1 MSELMHYGRS
11 KKDGAI
17 VGSGRYPLGSG
28 EDPYQHVSDFYSEYT
43 RLRKEEHLKPVEIAE
58 RLGMV
63 GKDGKPSTTKL
74 RAKLTIERNK
84 EQAARQAY
92 AVKLKEHGY
101 SQTEIGRK
109 MGVNESVVRNY
120 LKAYEQHKTDTLTN
134 IANTLKDNIDK
145 DGRYID
151 VGPGTELDMGITRNK
166 LTTAVAMLEEQGYVK
181 TVVQVRQMGL
191 NPQQKTYITVLCP
204 PGTEYKDVVNNMTN
218 IKPME
223 DHFVEKGS
231 GENVKLH
238 YPDEVSSDR
247 IMIRYAEEGG
257 AQKDGVI
264 ELRRGVSDLDLGE
277 KQYGQVRINVDG
289 THYLKGMAMYS
300 ADEMPKGVDII
311 FNTNKH
317 VGTPGINPDPKG
329 KEVFKKMENKND
341 PINPFGS
348 TIVNQKGALNL
359 CKEEG
364 DWDKQRD
371 RLASQFLSKQRPEL
385 AKKQLDL
392 AVANRTDELEEIA
405 SLTNPVVK
413 KKLLKD
419 FADSADAQAVELHAA
434 ALPRQSWKVI
444 LPISDMKDNEVYAP
458 AYKHGEKVVLVR
470 YPHGGIFEIPEL
482 TVNNKHETANK
493 VMHNAQD
500 AIGINANVAAKLSG
514 ADFDGDTVLVIP
526 TKNVKIRT
534 KSSLAGLKNF
544 DPKEAYPGYEGMKVM
559 NNAAKQ
565 KQMGIVSNLITDMTI
580 RGASDEELTRA
591 VRHSMVVIDAE
602 KHKLNWK
609 LSESDNRINELKKIY
624 QVQKDGKIGGASTL
638 ISMAKSVEYVDAR
651 KMNYKIDK
659 DTGEKIWEPIKN
671 LTYQERKSSGK
682 DPVTGKKIY
691 EYTINPETG
700 KKEPVYTGKIITR
713 QTKSTKMYEAKDAR
727 TLSSGSKIE
736 EVYADYAN
744 SMKALANR
752 ARKMYVDT
760 PNLEYS
766 PSAAKVY
773 AKEVAS
779 LNDKLFTAQKNAPR
793 ERRAQVIANDSYE
806 KKMASHP
813 EWNTSEKQ
821 KKIRGQEITYARQQV
836 GAHKEKIKIE
846 PKEWEAIQAGAIS
859 NNKLMTILN
868 NTDVDSLKEM
878 AMPKASKTIRQSQIV
893 RMQTMSSSG
902 FSLAEI
908 AEAVG
913 VSPSTVSKYI
923 K

>member
-17 VGSGRYPLGSG
+17 IGSGRYPLGSG
-28 EDPYQHVSDFYSEYT
+28 EDPYQHVSDFYAEY
-43 RLRKEEHLKPVEIAE
+43 KNLKDQKLSQVQIAE

-84 EQAARQAY
+84 EMAARQAY

-109 MGVNESVVRNY
+109 MGVNESVVRSY
-120 LKAYEQHKTDTLTN
+120 LKAYEEHKTDTLTN
-134 IANTLKDNIDK
+134 IANTLKENIDK

-218 IKPME
+218 IKPLE

-231 GENVKLH
+231 GENTKLH

-247 IMIRYAEEGG
+247 ILIRYAEEGG

-264 ELRRGVSDLDLGE
+264 ELRRGVKDLDLGE

-300 ADEMPKGVDII
+300 AEEMPKGIDII

-317 VGTPGINPDPKG
+317 VGTPGINPDSKG
-329 KEVFKKMENKND
+329 KEVFKKMEDKND

-371 RLASQFLSKQRPEL
+371 RLASQFLSKQMPEL

-413 KKLLKD
+413 KKLLRD

-482 TVNNKHETANK
+482 TVNNKQETANK

-544 DPKEAYPGYEGMKVM
+544 DPKESYPGYEGMKVM

-580 RGASDEELTRA
+580 RGATDEELTRA

-609 LSESDNRINELKKIY
+609 LSESDNRINELKEKY
-624 QVQKDGKIGGASTL
+624 QIQENGKTGGASTL
-638 ISMAKSVEYVDAR
+638 ISKAKSVEYVDAR
-651 KMNYKIDK
+651 KMNYKIDP

-671 LTYQERKSSGK
+671 LTYKERKSSGK
-682 DPVTGKKIY
+682 DPATGKKIY
-691 EYTINPETG
+691 EYTVDPDTG
-700 KKEPVYTGKIITR
+700 EKTPVYTGKVITR

-727 TLSSGSKIE
+727 TLSSGSRIE
-736 EVYADYAN
+736 DVYADYAN

-760 PNLEYS
+760 PNLEYN
-766 PSAAKVY
+766 PSAAKTY

-806 KKMASHP
+806 KKMVAHP

-821 KKIRGQEITYARQQV
+821 KKIRGQEISYARQQV
-836 GAHKEKIKIE
+836 GAHKEKINIE

-859 NNKLMTILN
+859 NSKLITILN
-868 NTDVDSLKEM
+868 NTDVDSLKER
-878 AMPKASKTIRQSQIV
+878 AMPKSSKNLRQSQII
-893 RMQTMSSSG
+893 RMQTMASSG